1 LSASFIFIMASI
13 VVLTIIGI
21 YLPRP
26 EYGARG
32 ALLRRCNMNS
42 ELLSEAHATQP
53 KAVSAAATSS
63 RWASARVSVVTA
75 LEVGGAALLFLRARS
90 QEGSFGEVITAGAV
104 DKFPP
109 GSVTEFAAGGFFL
122 IRAPD
127 SGFLAVY
134 RRCPHL
140 GCTVEWH
147 PEDDNALICPCHAS
161 TFNIHGDYERS
172 PVPRAARSL

>member
-1 LSASFIFIMASI
+1 
-13 VVLTIIGI
+13 
-21 YLPRP
+21 
-26 EYGARG
+26 
-32 ALLRRCNMNS
+32 MNS
-42 ELLSEAHATQP
+42 ELLSKPTRLAESGVTRRDFLKMGLGA
-53 KAVSAAATSS
+53 
-63 RWASARVSVVTA
+63 VSVVTA

-147 PEDDNALICPCHAS
+147 PEDDCFVCPCHAS
-161 TFNIHGDYERS
+161 RFNIHGDYERA
-172 PVPRAARSL
+172 PVPRALDLFEVRIEAQAVLVDTSRLGRRDHFTPDQLVYGEL